1 MVRASVL
8 AFVVGACAVAQS
20 ASAQLFYEPV
30 QQSREDYYYGKN
42 DPRTFFFQYR
52 LEQYKE
58 FGHPGLQPYIGG
70 GFETELFENPRR
82 LPLEPRPFARVP
94 LPLPGGEPVMGWTP
108 NAWPDPN
115 VGGTPLYFRM
125 SDLKNAAEQQAD
137 GSFIVRS
144 RRSYEPAPKSEVKTA
159 AAPTTRPTAG
169 PRVIIIPKKKLP
181 PAAPAEQS
189 DKLVAAAR

>member
-1 MVRASVL
+1 MWRASVL

-30 QQSREDYYYGKN
+30 QQSREDLYYGKN

-58 FGHPGLQPYIGG
+58 FGHPGLQPYVGG
-70 GFETELFENPRR
+70 GFETELFHNPRR
-82 LPLEPRPFARVP
+82 LPLEPRPHARVD
-94 LPLPGGEPVMGWTP
+94 LPVPGGEPVKGWTP
-108 NAWPDPN
+108 GPWPDPN
-115 VGGTPLYFRM
+115 VGGAPQFFRM

-144 RRSYEPAPKSEVKTA
+144 RPAYAPAPKSDVKTA

-169 PRVIIIPKKKLP
+169 PRIIIIPKKKLP
-181 PAAPAEQS
+181 VAPATES
-189 DKLVAAAR
+189 DKLVAVAR